1 MNKKSL
7 EFHVKSDDYFGT
19 LEGTHFIRHYSCKI
33 PDKAGCK

>member
-1 MNKKSL
+1 MKLL
-7 EFHVKSDDYFGT
+7 EILATIGLGLGIG